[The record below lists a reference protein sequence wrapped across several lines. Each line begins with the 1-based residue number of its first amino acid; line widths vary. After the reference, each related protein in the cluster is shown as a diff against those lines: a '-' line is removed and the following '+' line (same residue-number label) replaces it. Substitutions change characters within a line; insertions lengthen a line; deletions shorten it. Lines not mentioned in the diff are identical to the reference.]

1 VADPSGAVVTD
12 QQISQGAGATP
23 VTLTV
28 QGNEQLLPK
37 LAFAAYDGTAAAG
50 NFLPVVR
57 FIGPGGQ
64 IAGQAVGD
72 VVTAGASVDQT
83 WFRGLAKQ
91 TGTPGS
97 LTATTEYARN
107 GGTTSVPGD
116 GSGGWAIQWAHTAG
130 TANLLDYTTPT
141 APTIITAGIYAVTV
155 NVFMATATFTSP
167 SVMAVFLQVGSSAF
181 LKGVCPLATNVF
193 GGFTGVDTPEVV
205 LSMPP
210 LNLVAGDALQ
220 IGVAQGSGGA
230 LDFALQSPVG
240 AVITQLS

>member
-83 WFRGLAKQ
+83 WFRGLAQ
-91 TGTPGS
+91 QGTTGGGVT
-97 LTATTEYARN
+97 TVTEYVSAGLGMN
-107 GGTTSVPGD
+107 IPGD
-116 GSGGWAIQWAHTAG
+116 GTNHTYTPWIHSGGAA
-130 TANLLDYTTPT
+130 LLDYTNPS
-141 APTIITAGIYAVTV
+141 APTVISAGTYSVGITSAMVTAVF
-155 NVFMATATFTSP
+155 NKP
-167 SVMAVFLQVGSSAF
+167 SVMATFLQVGIFASR
-181 LKGVCPLATNVF
+181 LKGVCPLATNVSASLL
-193 GGFTGVDTPEVV
+193 GVDSPEVV
-205 LSMPP
+205 LTMPP
-210 LNLVAGDALQ
+210 LDLAAGDA
-220 IGVAQGSGGA
+220 IAASVAQGSGGA
-230 LDFALQSPVG
+230 LDFSIYGMVSLIS
-240 AVITQLS
+240 